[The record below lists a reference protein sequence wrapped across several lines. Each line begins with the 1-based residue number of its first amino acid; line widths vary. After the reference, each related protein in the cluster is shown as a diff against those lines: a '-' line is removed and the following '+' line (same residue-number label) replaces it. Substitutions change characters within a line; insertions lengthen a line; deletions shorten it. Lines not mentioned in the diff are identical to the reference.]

1 MNNAQQNGPLFCVTQ
16 KAEGPGFQ
24 ERELMRHFVIVGVLI
39 ALVTPLIYL
48 GIAANNVMPVQAS
61 AQALTVDWMWNV
73 DAAAIAF
80 LFSLIMVPL
89 IYSLVVFRRRKGD
102 TGDAEHAEGNT
113 RLEITWTIVPLI
125 VVMIYAYLGAYT
137 LGETRIASADPLEIR
152 VTALQWDWRFEYPQG
167 FASNE
172 LHLPVNKQVV
182 LRMQSLDVI
191 HSFWVPEF
199 RIKQDVLPG
208 RLTEYRITPVRVGQY
223 KVRCAEMC
231 GVSHSYMERPVV
243 VSSQADYDSWVS
255 QQAAAAAALLAQG
268 GPESGK
274 AIVSQNGCLACHSVD
289 GTALTGPTWR
299 GLFGS
304 TVELSDGSAVV
315 ADEAYLTQSIADPA
329 AAVVLGYLPGIMPQY
344 GLSESQISDIVA
356 YLATLK

>member
-1 MNNAQQNGPLFCVTQ
+1 
-16 KAEGPGFQ
+16 
-24 ERELMRHFVIVGVLI
+24 MRHFVIVGVLI
-39 ALVTPLIYL
+39 ALITPLIYF
-48 GIAANNVMPVQAS
+48 GIAANNVMPAEAS

-73 DAAAIAF
+73 DAAAMAF

-89 IYSLVVFRRRKGD
+89 MYSLFVFRRRKGD
-102 TGDAEHAEGNT
+102 TTDAEHVEGNS
-113 RLEITWTIVPLI
+113 RLEVTWTVVPLI
-125 VVMIYAYLGAYT
+125 VVTVFAYLGAYT
-137 LGETRIASADPLEIR
+137 LGETKVSSPDALEIR
-152 VTALQWDWRFEYPQG
+152 VTAQQWDWRFEYPEG

-172 LHLPVNKQVV
+172 LHLPVNRPIV

-208 RLTEYRITPVRVGQY
+208 RLTEYRITPVRVGKY

-255 QQAAAAAALLAQG
+255 GQAKAAAALLAQG

-274 AIVSQNGCLACHSVD
+274 ALVSQNGCLACHSVD
-289 GTALTGPTWR
+289 GTPLTGPTWR
-299 GLFGS
+299 GLYGS
-304 TVELSDGSAVV
+304 TVELSDGSNVV
-315 ADEAYLTQSIADPA
+315 ADDAYLKESIADPSA
-329 AAVVLGYLPGIMPQY
+329 AIVLGFQPGTMPKF
-344 GLSESQISDIVA
+344 GLSESEISDIVA